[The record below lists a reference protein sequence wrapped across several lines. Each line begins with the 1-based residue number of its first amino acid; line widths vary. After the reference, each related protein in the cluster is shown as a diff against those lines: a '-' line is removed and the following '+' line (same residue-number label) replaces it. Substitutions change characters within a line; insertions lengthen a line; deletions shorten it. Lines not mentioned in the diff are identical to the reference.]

1 MRSCAV
7 SGGQLR
13 RPTES
18 AQILWILP
26 TQFCRRLARGPL
38 ELRDLL
44 PASSNFLADQNA
56 LIRSR
61 PLLIAACSASGAEMR
76 RFSRV
81 SLIATSRL
89 SNSAMKPVNAIVR
102 SLTPNSARQPISTG
116 EPHHGLLDVGG
127 RDACAFRIEEFLRN
141 SASHLVA
148 RRASLIAWSVA
159 ALIDLSAT
167 VSARSGRAP
176 ASWPS

>member
-1 MRSCAV
+1 MRSYAV

-61 PLLIAACSASGAEMR
+61 PLLIAACSAFGAEMR
-76 RFSRV
+76 LLESELDRHQPLV
-81 SLIATSRL
+81 EL
-89 SNSAMKPVNAIVR
+89 SD
-102 SLTPNSARQPISTG
+102 
-116 EPHHGLLDVGG
+116 E
-127 RDACAFRIEEFLRN
+127 ACERHR
-141 SASHLVA
+141 
-148 RRASLIAWSVA
+148 
-159 ALIDLSAT
+159 
-167 VSARSGRAP
+167 
-176 ASWPS
+176 

>member
-1 MRSCAV
+1 MRSYAV

-26 TQFCRRLARGPL
+26 TQFCRRLARGSL

-61 PLLIAACSASGAEMR
+61 PLLIAACSAFGAEMR

-89 SNSAMKPVNAIVR
+89 SNSAMKPVNAIVEILDSQLGTPAHLHRRTPSR
-102 SLTPNSARQPISTG
+102 SSRRRRPRRLCFQNRRVLAKFRLAFGSQACVTNRLVSRR
-116 EPHHGLLDVGG
+116 LD
-127 RDACAFRIEEFLRN
+127 
-141 SASHLVA
+141 
-148 RRASLIAWSVA
+148 
-159 ALIDLSAT
+159 
-167 VSARSGRAP
+167 
-176 ASWPS
+176 